1 MRSSVDRQEHPKKQ
15 SADGTIHNTPG
26 YLRAAIKYAHKIGKL
41 EYDHP
46 AEKPNLRR
54 NRHSTRNVEIA

>member
-41 EYDHP
+41 ETIIRQKNPH
-46 AEKPNLRR
+46 LRR